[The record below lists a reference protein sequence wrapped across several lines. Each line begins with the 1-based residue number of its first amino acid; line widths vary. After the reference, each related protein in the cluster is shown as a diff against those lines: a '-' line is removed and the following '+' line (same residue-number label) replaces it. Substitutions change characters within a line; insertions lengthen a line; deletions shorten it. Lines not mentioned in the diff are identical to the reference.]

1 MAEDV
6 TPIPATAAPGP
17 TPAPAD
23 VLGTVATRRVDLD
36 VAGMTCAS
44 CVGRVERKL
53 GRLDG
58 VEATVNLPLERA
70 TVLAPESVSDAE
82 LIAAVEKAGY
92 EARLHAP
99 VTPRRSSSA
108 AAAAEGASGATAD
121 GRHAAARTDAR
132 SDAPAD
138 GPADTAD
145 VADPALESTPDA
157 GHGRRLGPRLL
168 VAALFSLPTVLIS
181 MVPALQFPHW
191 GWVALALSLPVVA
204 WCAWPFHAA
213 AARAAQHG
221 SSTMDTLVSVGVLV
235 SWGYSAIE
243 LLLHPAMTEHGGM
256 GGMAAM
262 AEHSLYFE
270 TAAVITTFLLLG
282 RWLEARAKREAG
294 AALRA
299 LLDLGA
305 AQATLLPDYDAGT
318 PGGRD
323 LAERVVPAEGLTP
336 GDVVLIRPGEKVPTD
351 AVVLEGASAV
361 DASLLTGESVPV
373 EVGPGDELTGATLN
387 TSGRL
392 VARATRIGADTTLA
406 QMGRLVSDAQT
417 GKARAARL
425 ADRISAVFVP
435 VVLVIAV
442 LTFAV
447 WMRVTDGDA
456 PAALRAGVAVLVIAC
471 PCALGLATPVGL
483 LAGTGRASQL
493 GILIRGPEVLEDTR
507 TVDTIVLDKTG
518 TVTEGRMRLADV
530 RVLGDGG
537 PVGDGGAP
545 RAEDALLALAAA
557 VEHGSE
563 HPIARAVVDGARER
577 GLEIAPVVDFTS
589 TPGGG
594 VTGTVSGTGPVAHST
609 ADRTD
614 SAAPRRVAVGRG
626 EVIAGLVGGP
636 IPAEHAA
643 AFAAAEDAGAT
654 AVWVAVDGLLAGILS
669 VTDTVKAS
677 STDSVARLKALGLRP
692 LLVTGDNAAV
702 AARVGAAVGIRA
714 EDVVAGVRPE
724 DKVEVVRRLQAEG
737 AVVAMV
743 GDGVNDAP
751 ALAAAD
757 MGVAMGSGTDVA
769 REAAQITVL
778 GDDLAQV
785 VQALELSRR
794 TLGIIR
800 MNLFWAFAYN
810 VLGIPVAALGL
821 LNPMIAGGAM
831 AASSVLV
838 VLNSLRLTRY
848 GR

>member
-1 MAEDV
+1 MTENR
-6 TPIPATAAPGP
+6 TR
-17 TPAPAD
+17 TPAQAAAD
-23 VLGTVATRRVDLD
+23 VLSTGGRRVDLD
-36 VAGMTCAS
+36 VSGMTCAS

-53 GRLDG
+53 GKIDG
-58 VEATVNLPLERA
+58 VEASVNLPLERA
-70 TVLAPESVSDAE
+70 TVTAPEGVSDAE

-92 EARLHAP
+92 TARVREDPHARP
-99 VTPRRSSSA
+99 AVTTAPTPG
-108 AAAAEGASGATAD
+108 AEPTAD
-121 GRHAAARTDAR
+121 AGAM
-132 SDAPAD
+132 
-138 GPADTAD
+138 
-145 VADPALESTPDA
+145 EDA
-157 GHGRRLGPRLL
+157 GHAGGPAGSSTGHHAARGDRPGHADHDHVNHLEHGPREDVLRPRL
-168 VAALFSLPTVLIS
+168 IGAALLSLPVLLIS

-191 GWVALALSLPVVA
+191 GWAALALSAPVVFWA
-204 WCAWPFHAA
+204 AWPFHSAA
-213 AARAAQHG
+213 VRAGRHG

-243 LLLHPAMTEHGGM
+243 LLLDPGMTAHVG

-262 AEHSLYFE
+262 MHHSLYFE

-305 AQATLLPDYDAGT
+305 AQATLLPGWDSADAGDG
-318 PGGRD
+318 PSGAR
-323 LAERVVPAEGLTP
+323 LAERVVPAEQVNP
-336 GDVVLIRPGEKVPTD
+336 GDVVVVRPGEKVPSD
-351 AVVLEGASAV
+351 AVVLEGTSAV

-373 EVGPGDELTGATLN
+373 EVGPGDEVTGATLN

-392 VARATRIGADTTLA
+392 IARVTRTGADTTLA

-417 GKARAARL
+417 GKARVARL

-435 VVLVIAV
+435 VVLALAV

-447 WMRVTDGDA
+447 WLLVTGGDVA
-456 PAALRAGVAVLVIAC
+456 PALRAGVAVLVIAC

-507 TVDTIVLDKTG
+507 TVDTLVLDKTG
-518 TVTEGRMRLADV
+518 TVTEGRMRLAAV
-530 RVLGDGG
+530 R
-537 PVGDGGAP
+537 PVSVGEAEASPDASVRGTGAP
-545 RAEDALLALAAA
+545 GAAAHPAEDRVLALAAA
-557 VEHGSE
+557 VETGSE
-563 HPIARAVVDGARER
+563 HPIARAIVDGARER
-577 GLEIAPVVDFTS
+577 GLDLAAVQDFAS

-594 VTGTVSGTGPVAHST
+594 VTGVVEG
-609 ADRTD
+609 
-614 SAAPRRVAVGRG
+614 RRVAVGRG
-626 EVIAGLVGGP
+626 SVVDDALGGP
-636 IPAEHAA
+636 IPAEHAE
-643 AFAAAEDAGAT
+643 AFAAAESAGAT
-654 AVWVAVDGLLAGILS
+654 AVWVAVDGRLAGIVS
-669 VTDTVKAS
+669 VTDTVKPS
-677 STDSVARLKALGLRP
+677 SAAAIARLKDLGLRP

-702 AARVGAAVGIRA
+702 AAQVGAAVGIA
-714 EDVVAGVRPE
+714 PEDVVAGVRPE
-724 DKVEVVRRLQAEG
+724 DKVDVVRRLQAEG
-737 AVVAMV
+737 RVVAMV

-757 MGVAMGSGTDVA
+757 MGIAMGSGTDVA

-778 GDDLAQV
+778 GDDLDQV

-794 TLGIIR
+794 TLAIIR

-810 VLGIPVAALGL
+810 VLGIPIAALGL